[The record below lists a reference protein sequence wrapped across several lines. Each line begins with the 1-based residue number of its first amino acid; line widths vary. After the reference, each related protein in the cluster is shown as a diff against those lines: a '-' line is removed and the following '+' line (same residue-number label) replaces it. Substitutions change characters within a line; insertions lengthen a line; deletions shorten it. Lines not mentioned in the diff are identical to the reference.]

1 MNYQIFYWKLHSSHI
16 LLQINGSINKRIIT
30 VEGYNIAVEYSC
42 LTNTSSSMADIACQG
57 KAGIEMWDTGHI
69 TF

>member
-1 MNYQIFYWKLHSSHI
+1 MNHQIFYWKQHSSHI
-16 LLQINGSINKRIIT
+16 LLQINGSINKIIT
-30 VEGYNIAVEYSC
+30 VEGYSIAAECNC
-42 LTNTSSSMADIACQG
+42 LTSMSVSMADIACQG